1 MERGWAACDREDA
14 RWLVGGC
21 GQGSGAGIIRWN
33 LELEGTNLESSPQV
47 LARKVGFLV
56 HLLDS
61 LSGFWE

>member
-33 LELEGTNLESSPQV
+33 LELEGTNLE
-47 LARKVGFLV
+47 LAA
-56 HLLDS
+56 S
-61 LSGFWE
+61 LGAQSWFPRPFA